1 MSVRPT
7 TTDRTT
13 GDTDVTTTD
22 PTTAS
27 AQPTTR
33 TVTVAMLTYR
43 RPDDLRSALPQ
54 VCAQLP
60 ETHAELL
67 VVDNDPDG
75 GAREVVE
82 AAGDSR
88 IRYVHEP
95 TPGIAAARNRALADT
110 ASDVLVFID
119 DDERPSPGWLDAL
132 LAVHEREG
140 CAAVVGPVV
149 SEYEIEPDP
158 WITDGGFFRRRRPAT
173 GTVVE
178 AAATNNLLL
187 DMAVVRRLGLE
198 FDDRYGLTGGSDTL
212 FTRRLS
218 AAGERIVWCAEA
230 PVVDVVPR
238 HRLTRRWVLQKALRS
253 GNSWSRTSLELAPSG
268 PGRLLLRLRLLA
280 EGLVRVGGGAA
291 RLVLGVVTRNRRH
304 EAQGARVLARGAG
317 LVSGAVGWIYTEYRR
332 SYKTRADRPNRR

>member
-1 MSVRPT
+1 MSTRTT

-13 GDTDVTTTD
+13 RGHDVTTTD

-27 AQPTTR
+27 SPTTAR

-43 RPDDLRSALPQ
+43 RPDDLRSALPL

-60 ETHAELL
+60 ATHAELL

-75 GAREVVE
+75 GARPVVE
-82 AAGDSR
+82 AAGDAR

-110 ASDVLVFID
+110 TADVLVFID
-119 DDERPSPGWLDAL
+119 DDERPGEGWLESL
-132 LAVHEREG
+132 LAVHERER

-149 SEYEIEPDP
+149 SEYEIEPEP
-158 WITDGGFFRRRRPAT
+158 WIRDGGFFERRRPAT
-173 GTVVE
+173 GAVVE

-198 FDDRYGLTGGSDTL
+198 FDVRYGLTGGSDTL

-238 HRLTRRWVLQKALRS
+238 GRLTRRWVLQKALRS
-253 GNSWSRTSLELAPSG
+253 GNSWSRTSLELAPGGLRSL
-268 PGRLLLRLRLLA
+268 PVRVRLLG
-280 EGLVRVGGGAA
+280 EGLVRVAGGGA
-291 RLVLGVVTRNRRH
+291 RLALGKVTRDRRH
-304 EAQGARVLARGAG
+304 EARGSRVLARGAG

-332 SYKTRADRPNRR
+332 PTTKRT

>member
-1 MSVRPT
+1 MSTRT
-7 TTDRTT
+7 TTTHRTT
-13 GDTDVTTTD
+13 RDHDVTTTD
-22 PTTAS
+22 PTAPS
-27 AQPTTR
+27 SQATTR
-33 TVTVAMLTYR
+33 TVTVVMLTYR
-43 RPDDLRSALPQ
+43 RPDDLRSALPL

-60 ETHAELL
+60 PDHAELL

-75 GAREVVE
+75 GARPVVA
-82 AAGDSR
+82 AAGDAR

-95 TPGIAAARNRALADT
+95 TPGIAAARNRALAET

-119 DDERPSPGWLDAL
+119 DDERPSESWLSSL
-132 LAVHEREG
+132 LAVHERER

-149 SEYEIEPDP
+149 SEYEIEPEP
-158 WITDGGFFRRRRPAT
+158 WIRDGGFFDRRRPAT
-173 GTVVE
+173 GAVVE

-198 FDDRYGLTGGSDTL
+198 FDVRYGLTGGSDTL

-238 HRLTRRWVLQKALRS
+238 GRLTRRWVLQKALRS
-253 GNSWSRTSLELAPSG
+253 GNSWSRTSLELAPGGLRSL
-268 PGRLLLRLRLLA
+268 PVRLRLLG
-280 EGLVRVGGGAA
+280 EGLVRVAGGAA
-291 RLVLGVVTRNRRH
+291 RLALGKVTRDRRH
-304 EAQGARVLARGAG
+304 EARGSRVLARGVG

-332 SYKTRADRPNRR
+332 PGNNRT